1 MPWKHISNQIIDH
14 RPQRIRLESGI
25 TLTAEEITDELLAQT
40 GWEYI
45 EQYPEFV
52 DIFND
57 PNNPANVSNV
67 TEP

>member
-14 RPQRIRLESGI
+14 RPLRVRLESGV
-25 TLTAEEITDELLAQT
+25 TVTGEEITDQLLAQT

-57 PNNPANVSNV
+57 PNNQANVNNIDA
-67 TEP
+67 P